1 MKEFK
6 YLHYIALVLKIG
18 ISVALPIVG
27 GIYFGAHLDK
37 QLSTGSAFLI
47 ACALIGIFTGAYSA
61 YKLLSKVINNNNKR
75 T

>member
-1 MKEFK
+1 
-6 YLHYIALVLKIG
+6 
-18 ISVALPIVG
+18 
-27 GIYFGAHLDK
+27 LDK